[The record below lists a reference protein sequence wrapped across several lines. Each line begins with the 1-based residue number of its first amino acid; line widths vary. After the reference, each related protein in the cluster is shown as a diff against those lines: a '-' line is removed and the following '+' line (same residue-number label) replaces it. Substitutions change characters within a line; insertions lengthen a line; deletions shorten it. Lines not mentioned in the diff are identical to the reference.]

1 MREQL
6 WKAFFKTGLLVFLL
20 SVAGTSVAA
29 TLSSIATSG
38 QDQDI
43 VVEAGLSVGGPA
55 TVGEHGSRQ
64 FYEEGLSTQ
73 TGSHKPGLPQNVSG
87 FVSTLTGDLINFD
100 FQPFEQNNILKF
112 DTTLAATK
120 TLTFVSPFGYRQL
133 AIVLS
138 AGSLSNT
145 EVANVNY
152 TIHYDGGGTQAG
164 TVNVGDWGTAPVP
177 AGTET
182 MLNVGR
188 INMSST
194 GAATNWNNQVPET
207 DTTANRWSIEVAE
220 ITPNSTA
227 NILSIDFG
235 PITLNGGPAGLN
247 SGDDVSI
254 FGLAGEAVPE
264 PGTAAMFLVWLVI
277 ACCRSARW

>member
-6 WKAFFKTGLLVFLL
+6 LKTCFNAVLLVLA
-20 SVAGTSVAA
+20 VTGTSFAA
-29 TLSSIATSG
+29 MLSPITTSG

-43 VVEAGLSVGGPA
+43 VVEAGLSVGSSA

-64 FYEEGLSTQ
+64 FYEQGLSTQ
-73 TGSHKPGLPQNVSG
+73 TGSHKAGLPQSVTG
-87 FVSTLTGDLINFD
+87 FVSTITGNIIDFD
-100 FQPFEQNNILKF
+100 FEPFEQNNIVKF
-112 DTTLAATK
+112 DPTQAATK
-120 TLTFVSPFGYRQL
+120 TLTFDSPFGYRQL
-133 AIVLS
+133 AIILT
-138 AGSLSNT
+138 AGSLATT

-152 TIHYDGGGTQAG
+152 TIHYDGGGAQAG
-164 TVNVGDWGTAPVP
+164 TINVGDWGTAPVP

-194 GAATNWNNQVPET
+194 GAATNWNNQIPET

-264 PGTAAMFLVWLVI
+264 PSTAALFLLWLTF
-277 ACCRSARW
+277 AGCRSARR